1 MPAHQIDLQDP
12 KAVSRL
18 LLAVVLSG
26 GGELRLPAHVY
37 DGIDRGRL
45 LLVDFDREKSELVIS
60 ATSDWGRAITITPES
75 YAWTQPANVAP
86 LERQRVAAEVSAA
99 KTSMHSDEEL
109 AEMEETMQR
118 NQKLARDVAEGK
130 NPLRIRTVK

>member
-1 MPAHQIDLQDP
+1 MPAHQIDLKDP
-12 KAVSRL
+12 QSISRL

-60 ATSDWGRAITITPES
+60 ATSDWGRAITIAPES

-86 LERQRVAAEVSAA
+86 LERQRVAAEVAAA

-109 AEMEETMQR
+109 AEMEESMQR
-118 NQKLARDVAEGK
+118 NQKLAKDVAEGK